1 VPELHAAS
9 ELATSSRPEAFQ
21 RAGRFPRH
29 SIPHATRLPLMP
41 GQWTAR
47 LGSCSSRARALSTA
61 RRQSHV
67 KHVTPL
73 KGSELGPTTLKAHR
87 TFIRRKDGQRDLP
100 LPPLLD
106 PAVLAQR
113 SQHEAKKEKPKIADF
128 TPFQRK
134 LWESPFGAPH
144 TRTTNVHLLTSTAHA
159 LASPVRECRY
169 TSTFQPSAL
178 LTTLH
183 MRPHP
188 TTSDPWLLPVSLTT
202 SSTQLGLPFRFHSR
216 QLIATQLGKNKAW
229 AKSLY
234 PRMFDRLSGGE
245 VKNLVWREDM
255 PSFILDLL
263 RARLVSALSWNF
275 SFRGRLIPVASPQS
289 AHIEAVEDVSSV
301 LYFGSLRSRA
311 DDAQERCEAITAELE
326 KWSAYFGQNFGSHFD
341 PHAKE
346 GVTHKAPYWYQAPLV
361 PHLQPRLQFPALEYH
376 TTVWRGC
383 AVPVYSLVDLLG
395 EEKARELVE
404 GPKSKYA
411 EHKCVVMKR
420 ARHNVPVETQLLQLQ
435 TYVAQPGP

>member
-1 VPELHAAS
+1 
-9 ELATSSRPEAFQ
+9 
-21 RAGRFPRH
+21 
-29 SIPHATRLPLMP
+29 MP

-47 LGSCSSRARALSTA
+47 LGSCSSQARALSTA
-61 RRQSHV
+61 RCQSLV

-73 KGSELGPTTLKAHR
+73 KGSELRPTTRKSHR
-87 TFIRRKDGQRDLP
+87 TFIHRKDGKKDLP

-113 SQHEAKKEKPKIADF
+113 SRHESKKEKPKFADF
-128 TPFQRK
+128 TPFQLK
-134 LWESPFGAPH
+134 LWSCPFAH
-144 TRTTNVHLLTSTAHA
+144 T

-169 TSTFQPSAL
+169 TSTYQPSAL

-188 TTSDPWLLPVSLTT
+188 TTSAPWLLPVALTT
-202 SSTQLGLPFRFHSR
+202 KSTQLGPPLRFHGR
-216 QLIATQLGKNKAW
+216 QLIAAQLGKKKAW
-229 AKSLY
+229 EKALY

-255 PSFILDLL
+255 PSFILGLL
-263 RARLVSALSWNF
+263 RARLVSSLSWNF
-275 SFRGRLIPVASPQS
+275 SFRGRLIPVASPLS
-289 AHIEAVEDVSSV
+289 AHIEHVEDVSCV

-311 DDAQERCEAITAELE
+311 HEAQERCETITSELE

-361 PHLQPRLQFPALEYH
+361 PRMQPRLQFPTLEYH
-376 TTVWRGC
+376 TTVWRGR

>member
-1 VPELHAAS
+1 
-9 ELATSSRPEAFQ
+9 
-21 RAGRFPRH
+21 
-29 SIPHATRLPLMP
+29 MP

-47 LGSCSSRARALSTA
+47 LGSCSSQARALSTA
-61 RRQSHV
+61 RRQSHNNNI

-73 KGSELGPTTLKAHR
+73 TGSELGPTTRNVQR
-87 TFIRRKDGQRDLP
+87 TFIRRKDGKKDLP

-113 SQHEAKKEKPKIADF
+113 SQHEVKKEKPKFADF

-134 LWESPFGAPH
+134 LWESPF
-144 TRTTNVHLLTSTAHA
+144 AHA

-169 TSTFQPSAL
+169 TSTYQPSAL

-183 MRPHP
+183 TRPHP

-202 SSTQLGLPFRFHSR
+202 KSTQLGVPLRFLSR
-216 QLIATQLGKNKAW
+216 QAIATQLGKKKAW
-229 AKSLY
+229 EKALY
-234 PRMFDRLSGGE
+234 PRMFDRLSGAE

-263 RARLVSALSWNF
+263 RTRLVSALSWNF
-275 SFRGRLIPVASPQS
+275 SFRGRLIPVASPLS
-289 AHIEAVEDVSSV
+289 AHIEHVDDVSSV

-311 DDAQERCEAITAELE
+311 DEAQERCETITSELE
-326 KWSAYFGQNFGSHFD
+326 KWSAYFAQYFGSHFD
-341 PHAKE
+341 PHAKV
-346 GVTHKAPYWYQAPLV
+346 GATHKTPYWYPGPLI
-361 PHLQPRLQFPALEYH
+361 PRMQPRLQFPPLEYH
-376 TTVWRGC
+376 TTVWRGR

-395 EEKARELVE
+395 EEKARELIE

-411 EHKCVVMKR
+411 EHKCVVMKG
-420 ARHNVPVETQLLQLQ
+420 ARHNVPVETQLMQLQ
-435 TYVAQPGP
+435 TYVAQPGS